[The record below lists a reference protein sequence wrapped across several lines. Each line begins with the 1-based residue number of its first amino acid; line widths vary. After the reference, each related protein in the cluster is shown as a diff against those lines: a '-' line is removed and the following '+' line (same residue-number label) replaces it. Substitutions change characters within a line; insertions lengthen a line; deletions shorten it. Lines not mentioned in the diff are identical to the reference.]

1 MDGFKP
7 CPACGENAFVRRYED
22 GCCFIVCLSCNMR
35 GPGESN
41 MIAAKYAWNS
51 LPRRHESP
59 PTLWTAPDAQIGNG
73 KGNFA
78 SHLRSEHHVII
89 A

>member
-7 CPACGENAFVRRYED
+7 CPACGENALVRRYED

-51 LPRRHESP
+51 LPRRNEITPNSVDCQGCP
-59 PTLWTAPDAQIGNG
+59 ERRYR
-73 KGNFA
+73 
-78 SHLRSEHHVII
+78 SHAHD
-89 A
+89 